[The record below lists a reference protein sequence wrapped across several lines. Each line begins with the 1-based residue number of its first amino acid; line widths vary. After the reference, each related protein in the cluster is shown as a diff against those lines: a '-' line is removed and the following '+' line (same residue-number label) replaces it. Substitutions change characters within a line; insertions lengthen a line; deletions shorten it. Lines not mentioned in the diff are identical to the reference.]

1 MWASKVRGMVQ
12 LPPTGMSSSY
22 EYFQESA
29 ACFAVL
35 LLPTAATHR
44 NNRKSLSFLQKRS
57 IIFQSASNLRES
69 FEYIKRGEKD
79 ISPPFFSFTFLLI
92 QLSVSLFMCFVSAR
106 WNFSRLFR
114 EKKTLLCSRLRV
126 EVLHV
131 DSDGAAVSSK
141 CLVQVSGPY
150 FMVAHF
156 VLLRSAHSNI
166 INVKYIPQCA
176 RMCANVYLSPLWLV
190 SGIVFEQDERNVGH
204 ACAETNSSH
213 GNCFLNSVCCKHMI
227 YIIRETYLCTVH
239 AAVWCFE
246 RSGHSH
252 AQKILWFDS
261 FFHVG

>member
-92 QLSVSLFMCFVSAR
+92 QLSVSLFMSFVSAR

-114 EKKTLLCSRLRV
+114 EKRPCSALGSASRCCMLILTELLW
-126 EVLHV
+126 
-131 DSDGAAVSSK
+131 A
-141 CLVQVSGPY
+141 Q
-150 FMVAHF
+150 
-156 VLLRSAHSNI
+156 N
-166 INVKYIPQCA
+166 
-176 RMCANVYLSPLWLV
+176 
-190 SGIVFEQDERNVGH
+190 
-204 ACAETNSSH
+204 
-213 GNCFLNSVCCKHMI
+213 
-227 YIIRETYLCTVH
+227 
-239 AAVWCFE
+239 VWC
-246 RSGHSH
+246 RSRAHISWWPTLYSSGLHTATLSTLNISLSVH
-252 AQKILWFDS
+252 ECVPMFI
-261 FFHVG
+261 